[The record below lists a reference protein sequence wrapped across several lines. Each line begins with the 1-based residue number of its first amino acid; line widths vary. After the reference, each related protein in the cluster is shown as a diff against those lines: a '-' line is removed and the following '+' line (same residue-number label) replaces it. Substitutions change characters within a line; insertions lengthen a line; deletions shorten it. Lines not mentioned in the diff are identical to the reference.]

1 MAARGCIDLKVHGGV
16 SRGWKTDKAI
26 SPHPTDPP
34 SSPSSAGYFILLV
47 LVLIQVLSL
56 FLWLV
61 VGEQGLK
68 EKMDMEQN
76 GHGCYERLRAQKQI
90 LADHFIEEQRTR

>member
-1 MAARGCIDLKVHGGV
+1 MAARGCIDLEVHGGV

-26 SPHPTDPP
+26 SPHPTDSP
-34 SSPSSAGYFILLV
+34 SSPSLAGYFILLV

-61 VGEQGLK
+61 VGEKGLK
-68 EKMDMEQN
+68 SKTDIEQN
-76 GHGCYERLRAQKQI
+76 GHGGYKRLRAQKQI
-90 LADHFIEEQRTR
+90 LADHFV

>member
-34 SSPSSAGYFILLV
+34 SSLSLAGYIVLLALV
-47 LVLIQVLSL
+47 LTQVLSL
-56 FLWLV
+56 FLRLV
-61 VGEQGLK
+61 VGEKGK
-68 EKMDMEQN
+68 TDMGQN
-76 GHGCYERLRAQKQI
+76 
-90 LADHFIEEQRTR
+90 